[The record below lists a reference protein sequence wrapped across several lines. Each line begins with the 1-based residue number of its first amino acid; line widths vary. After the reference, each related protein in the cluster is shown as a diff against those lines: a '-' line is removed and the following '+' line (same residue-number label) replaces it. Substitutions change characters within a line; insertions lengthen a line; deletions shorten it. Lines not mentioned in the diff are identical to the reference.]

1 MPVMKEGDHIAALE
15 MLPEEYRDAREP
27 KGEVVGEEAFDSDD
41 LNGQKS
47 HKNRLEMGDFWRI

>member
-1 MPVMKEGDHIAALE
+1 MKEGDHIAALE